1 MNQDVP
7 QRWRSE
13 QANWTQY
20 QDAVSTFQ
28 LPDGTIDDTVK
39 AFSDAI
45 LLATEKTVPQ
55 TGRTRRNK
63 NVPWWNEEVTRVIS
77 EKKHAFNVFRRSPTQ
92 ENMIEFKRLRAKA
105 RNSIITSKRQSW
117 QNYVSSITTETPTT
131 EVWQKITCI
140 RGRKFESPSPVIS
153 VDNQQVT
160 DQVEIAELFAN
171 YFEQAIFLP
180 VRVDNSLRNPNM
192 INYEVYPI

>member
-7 QRWRSE
+7 QRWRLE

-20 QDAVSTFQ
+20 QDTLSTFQ
-28 LPDGTIDDTVK
+28 LPDGSIDDTVK

-63 NVPWWNEEVTRVIS
+63 NVPWWNEEVARVIS

-105 RNSIITSKRQSW
+105 RNVIINSKRQSW
-117 QNYVSSITTETPTT
+117 
-131 EVWQKITCI
+131 KITCHLLPL
-140 RGRKFESPSPVIS
+140 KLL
-153 VDNQQVT
+153 QQKYGKKLDASEEENLHHRPQLYLSIT
-160 DQVEIAELFAN
+160 SKLQIKWRLLN
-171 YFEQAIFLP
+171 FLP
-180 VRVDNSLRNPNM
+180 IISNKLAHQTTIRLLSLKPN
-192 INYEVYPI
+192 VSLKYP